1 MIFAMEAIELKVTLR
16 AMCSADLER
25 VGQIEHAV
33 FTDPWPNDEFEDHMN
48 DVDGGALV
56 AEGEGEMA
64 GYACYQI
71 DDHKLHLTNLAVD
84 DAFRRKSVA
93 KQVLAHI
100 LDLARDL
107 DCELIF
113 LEVRVSNEAARCFY
127 EASGFRTV
135 DRIRR
140 YYVSPVEDAL
150 VMTRWVNQAPS
161 NR

>member
-1 MIFAMEAIELKVTLR
+1 MEATELKVTLR
-16 AMCSADLER
+16 DMIPDDLEK
-25 VGQIEHAV
+25 VALIEKSV
-33 FTDPWPNDEFEDHMN
+33 FTDPWPDDEFEDHMN
-48 DVDGGALV
+48 DSESGALV
-56 AEGEGEMA
+56 AVGARKMV

-84 DAFRRKSVA
+84 LACRRKSVA
-93 KQVLAHI
+93 KQVLDHI
-100 LDLARDL
+100 LDLARDR

-135 DRIRR
+135 DRLRR

-150 VMTRWVNQAPS
+150 TMTRWVSQAPS
-161 NR
+161 DR

>member
-1 MIFAMEAIELKVTLR
+1 MRPV
-16 AMCSADLER
+16 DLER
-25 VGQIEHAV
+25 VAQIEHAV
-33 FTDPWPNDEFEDHMN
+33 FSDPWPDDEFEDHMSEK
-48 DVDGGALV
+48 DGGALV
-56 AEGEGEMA
+56 AEGEGGMA
-64 GYACYQI
+64 GYACYQV

-100 LDLARDL
+100 LDLALDL

-127 EASGFRTV
+127 EASGFRIV

-140 YYVSPVEDAL
+140 YYNSPVEDAL
-150 VMTRWVNQAPS
+150 IMTRWINQAPS